1 MDITIMWTFF
11 AALIIVA
18 IGINELFEWFERRK

>member
-1 MDITIMWTFF
+1 MDFTMMWTLL

-18 IGINELFEWFERRK
+18 VIINELFEWFERRK

>member
-1 MDITIMWTFF
+1 MNITIMWTFF